1 MDVSS
6 IDDAVPVDTEYYILR
21 PCKFDRAFKL
31 VPKLRGYS
39 MMAVVDKLRVK
50 LNCTILVETKHLTV
64 VKLQDALV
72 TIHANGEM
80 VIREIIDE
88 EEVKRLASNIVEA
101 IRGV

>member
-6 IDDAVPVDTEYYILR
+6 IDDAVTEDTEYYILR
-21 PCKFDRAFKL
+21 PCKSDRAFKL
-31 VPKLRGYS
+31 VPKLRGNS
-39 MMAVVDKLRVK
+39 MMTVADKLRVK
-50 LNCTILVETKHLTV
+50 LNCTILAETKHLTV
-64 VKLQDALV
+64 VKLQDVLV